1 LKVLRTFL
9 GALDPALTLIKD
21 TIAVR
26 HSTKVPFLMLALL
39 VAIYAC
45 QTAIPLSGDLPVH
58 APQTLTVGTA
68 FTVTVGPVTVSDGT
82 QVGLVMMGKHGP
94 RVYHSSF
101 SHGVA
106 QFTIPGEHTLQPG
119 FFAFVAASQ
128 NARGE
133 TGMRLEPYS
142 PVDHDIKLGML

>member
-1 LKVLRTFL
+1 MKL
-9 GALDPALTLIKD
+9 
-21 TIAVR
+21 
-26 HSTKVPFLMLALL
+26 PFLMLALL

-58 APQTLTVGTA
+58 APQTITVGTA

-101 SHGVA
+101 THGVA
-106 QFTIPGEHTLQPG
+106 QFIIPGEHTLQPG

-133 TGMRLEPYS
+133 TGMRLEPYR
-142 PVDHDIKLGML
+142 PADHGIGLGML